1 MCESQ
6 SEQYVSVCVRVCLRG
21 QVCVS
26 YLSVSKD
33 KNVKTNKLAGVG
45 GRGYKGQGTQTRSKQ

>member
-1 MCESQ
+1 
-6 SEQYVSVCVRVCLRG
+6 VCVRVCLRG

-45 GRGYKGQGTQTRSKQ
+45 EGVQGSGDTNT